1 VPTPV
6 PAPAAPS
13 AGKPQTSKG
22 LSLPNRIALGLLAV
36 AALVVGLVILFNTLG
51 EDEGQTA
58 GTAPAAE
65 AVRKDS
71 HRLSEAPD
79 EKAVLVEFLDFECE
93 SCLAAYPVVEDLSE
107 EYGENLTVVSR
118 YFPLPGHPNSETA
131 AAAVEAAAQ
140 QGKFKDMHARMYETQ
155 TEWGHTNEDRS
166 PVFRGYAEDLGLDM
180 DAYDAAIADPATMER
195 VNVDKAN
202 GMALNVEGTPTF
214 FLDGEKIQPATLEE
228 FRSLIETAI
237 AD

>member
-1 VPTPV
+1 MPTP
-6 PAPAAPS
+6 ASLSSTAL
-13 AGKPQTSKG
+13 KPKKG
-22 LSLPNRIALGLLAV
+22 LSLPNRIAIGLLALT
-36 AALVVGLVILFNTLG
+36 ALIIGVLILINALSK
-51 EDEGQTA
+51 DNGQAT
-58 GTAPAAE
+58 GTATTVTE
-65 AVRKDS
+65 VVRDDS
-71 HRLSEAPD
+71 YRLSQASE

-93 SCLAAYPVVEDLSE
+93 ACLAAYPVVEDLSE
-107 EYGENLTVVSR
+107 EYAENLTVVAR

-140 QGKFKDMHARMYETQ
+140 QGKFKDMHSVMYEKQ

-180 DAYDAAIADPATMER
+180 AAYDAAIADPATMKR
-195 VNVDKAN
+195 VNADKN
-202 GMALNVEGTPTF
+202 DGMALDVPGTPTF
-214 FLDGEKIQPATLEE
+214 FLDGELIQPDTLEE

>member
-1 VPTPV
+1 MAT
-6 PAPAAPS
+6 PAPGATPET
-13 AGKPQTSKG
+13 KKR
-22 LSLPNRIALGLLAV
+22 LSLPNRIAVGLLA
-36 AALVVGLVILFNTLG
+36 AAAAVVGLVILLDVLG
-51 EDEGQTA
+51 QDEGRTNGATA
-58 GTAPAAE
+58 TAAE
-65 AVRKDS
+65 VVREDS
-71 HRLSEAPD
+71 HRLSQAPD

-140 QGKFKDMHARMYETQ
+140 QGRFKEMHARMYETQ
-155 TEWGHTNEDRS
+155 TEWSHTDEDRS
-166 PVFRGYAEDLGLDM
+166 PVFRSYAEELGLDLP
-180 DAYDAAIADPATMER
+180 AYDAAIADPATMER
-195 VNVDKAN
+195 VNADKAD
-202 GMALNVEGTPTF
+202 GMALDVEGTPTF
-214 FLDGEKIQPATLEE
+214 FLEGRKIQPATIEE

>member
-1 VPTPV
+1 VPTAA
-6 PAPAAPS
+6 PAPHLTPE
-13 AGKPQTSKG
+13 KKTG
-22 LSLPNRIALGLLAV
+22 LSLPNRIAIGLLAA
-36 AALVVGLVILFNTLG
+36 AALVIGLVILFNALG
-51 EDEGQTA
+51 EDDGQAAGTTTTA
-58 GTAPAAE
+58 GSV
-65 AVRKDS
+65 VREDS
-71 HRLSEAPD
+71 HRLSQAPD

-131 AAAVEAAAQ
+131 AVAVEAAAQ

-155 TEWGHTNEDRS
+155 TEWSHTNEDRS

-180 DAYDAAIADPATMER
+180 NAYDAAIADPATMER
-195 VNVDKAN
+195 VNADKAD

-237 AD
+237 AN

>member
-1 VPTPV
+1 MTSPD
-6 PAPAAPS
+6 S
-13 AGKPQTSKG
+13 ARKG
-22 LSLPNRIALGLLAV
+22 LSLPNRITIGLLV
-36 AALVVGLVILFNTLG
+36 LIALVVGLVILSNTVS
-51 EDEGQTA
+51 EDKGQA
-58 GTAPAAE
+58 APGASTSDVE
-65 AVRKDS
+65 VVREDS
-71 HRLSEAPD
+71 HRLSQAPD

-93 SCLAAYPVVEDLSE
+93 SCLAAYPLVEDLSE

-155 TEWGHTNEDRS
+155 TEWSHTNEDRS

-180 DAYDAAIADPATMER
+180 NAYDAAIADPATMDR
-195 VNVDKAN
+195 VNADKAD

-214 FLDGEKIQPATLEE
+214 FLDGRMIQPATVEE
-228 FRSLIETAI
+228 FRDLIEAAI
-237 AD
+237 GS

>member
-1 VPTPV
+1 M
-6 PAPAAPS
+6 PATAPS
-13 AGKPQTSKG
+13 PTATADTKKG
-22 LSLPNRIALGLLAV
+22 LSLPNRIAVGLLA
-36 AALVVGLVILFNTLG
+36 AAAFVIGLVILFDALG
-51 EDEGQTA
+51 EDEGQA
-58 GTAPAAE
+58 VGTTTAAE
-65 AVRKDS
+65 VVREDS
-71 HRLSEAPD
+71 HRLSQAPD

-107 EYGENLTVVSR
+107 EYGQNLTVVSR

-140 QGKFKDMHARMYETQ
+140 QGRFKEMHARMYETQ
-155 TEWGHTNEDRS
+155 TQWGHTNEDRS
-166 PVFRGYAEDLGLDM
+166 PVFRGYAEELGLDM

-195 VNVDKAN
+195 VNADKAD
-202 GMALNVEGTPTF
+202 GLALEVEGTPTF
-214 FLDGEKIQPATLEE
+214 FLEGRKIQPATLEE

>member
-1 VPTPV
+1 MPTP
-6 PAPAAPS
+6 APTTTPDA
-13 AGKPQTSKG
+13 KKG
-22 LSLPNRIALGLLAV
+22 LSLQNRVMIGLLAAV
-36 AALVVGLVILFNTLG
+36 ALVIGLVILFNALG
-51 EDEGQTA
+51 EDRSQAA
-58 GTAPAAE
+58 GTTDTGANS
-65 AVRKDS
+65 AVDVVREDS
-71 HRLSEAPD
+71 HRLSQAPD

-93 SCLAAYPVVEDLSE
+93 SCLAAYPVVEDLSA

-118 YFPLPGHPNSETA
+118 YFPLPGHRNSETA

-155 TEWGHTNEDRS
+155 TQWGETSEDQS
-166 PVFRGYAEDLGLDM
+166 PLFRTYAEDLDLDM
-180 DAYDAAIADPATMER
+180 NAYDTAIADPATMER
-195 VNVDKAN
+195 INIDKAD

-214 FLDGEKIQPATLEE
+214 FLDGEKIQPGTLEE

>member
-1 VPTPV
+1 MPTPA
-6 PAPAAPS
+6 PSTTPAA
-13 AGKPQTSKG
+13 KKG
-22 LSLPNRIALGLLAV
+22 LSLPNRIAIGLLA
-36 AALVVGLVILFNTLG
+36 ATALVIGLVILFNALG
-51 EDEGQTA
+51 EDEGQAA
-58 GTAPAAE
+58 GTTTTAAE
-65 AVRKDS
+65 VVREDS
-71 HRLSEAPD
+71 HRLSQAPD

-93 SCLAAYPVVEDLSE
+93 SCLAAYPLVEDLSE

-155 TEWGHTNEDRS
+155 TEWSHTNEDRS

-180 DAYDAAIADPATMER
+180 AAYDAAIDDPATMER
-195 VNVDKAN
+195 VNADKAD
-202 GMALNVEGTPTF
+202 GMALDVEGTPTF
-214 FLDGEKIQPATLEE
+214 FLDGEKIQPATVEE
-228 FRSLIETAI
+228 FRNLIEIAI

>member
-1 VPTPV
+1 MPT
-6 PAPAAPS
+6 PAPAPPTTPDA
-13 AGKPQTSKG
+13 KKG
-22 LSLPNRIALGLLAV
+22 LSLQNRVMVGLLAAV
-36 AALVVGLVILFNTLG
+36 ALVIGLVVLFNTLG
-51 EDEGQTA
+51 EDEGQAA
-58 GTAPAAE
+58 GTATTAE
-65 AVRKDS
+65 VVRGDS
-71 HRLSEAPD
+71 HRLSQAPD

-93 SCLAAYPVVEDLSE
+93 ACLAAYPVVEDLSE

-118 YFPLPGHPNSETA
+118 YFPLPGHRNSETA

-155 TEWGHTNEDRS
+155 TEWGEADEDRS

-180 DAYDAAIADPATMER
+180 AAYDAAIADPATMER
-195 VNVDKAN
+195 VDVDKAD

-214 FLDGEKIQPATLEE
+214 FLDGEKIQPSTLEE

>member
-1 VPTPV
+1 MPT
-6 PAPAAPS
+6 PAPAPTTTPDE
-13 AGKPQTSKG
+13 KKG
-22 LSLPNRIALGLLAV
+22 LSLQNRVMIGLLAAV
-36 AALVVGLVILFNTLG
+36 ALVIGLVVLFNTLG
-51 EDEGQTA
+51 EAEGQAA
-58 GTAPAAE
+58 GTATTAE
-65 AVRKDS
+65 VVRGDS
-71 HRLSEAPD
+71 HRLSQAPD

-93 SCLAAYPVVEDLSE
+93 ACLAAYPVVEDLSE

-118 YFPLPGHPNSETA
+118 YFPLPGHRNSETA

-155 TEWGHTNEDRS
+155 TEWGEADEDRS

-180 DAYDAAIADPATMER
+180 AAYDAAIADPATMER
-195 VNVDKAN
+195 VDVDKAD

-214 FLDGEKIQPATLEE
+214 FLDGEKIQPSTLEE

>member
-1 VPTPV
+1 MPT
-6 PAPAAPS
+6 PAPAPS
-13 AGKPQTSKG
+13 ATPDAKKG
-22 LSLPNRIALGLLAV
+22 VSLPNRIAIGLLA
-36 AALVVGLVILFNTLG
+36 AAAVVVGLVFLVNTLG
-51 EDEGQTA
+51 EDEGRTD
-58 GTAPAAE
+58 GTTTTAAE
-65 AVRKDS
+65 VVREDS
-71 HRLSEAPD
+71 HRLSQAPD

-140 QGKFKDMHARMYETQ
+140 QGRFKEMHARMYETQ
-155 TEWGHTNEDRS
+155 TEWSHTAEDRS

-180 DAYDAAIADPATMER
+180 AAYDAAIADPATMER
-195 VNVDKAN
+195 VNADKDD

-214 FLDGEKIQPATLEE
+214 FLEGRKIQPATIEE

>member
-1 VPTPV
+1 MPTP
-6 PAPAAPS
+6 APTTTPDT
-13 AGKPQTSKG
+13 KKG
-22 LSLPNRIALGLLAV
+22 LSLQNRIVIGLLAAV
-36 AALVVGLVILFNTLG
+36 ALVIGLVILFNALG
-51 EDEGQTA
+51 EDKGQAAGTTTTA
-58 GTAPAAE
+58 GE
-65 AVRKDS
+65 VVREDS
-71 HRLSEAPD
+71 HRLSQAPD

-93 SCLAAYPVVEDLSE
+93 ACLAAYPVVEDLSE

-140 QGKFKDMHARMYETQ
+140 QDKFKDMHAVMYEKQ
-155 TEWGHTNEDRS
+155 TEWSHTNEDRS

-180 DAYDAAIADPATMER
+180 AAYDAAIADPATMER
-195 VNVDKAN
+195 INIDKN
-202 GMALNVEGTPTF
+202 DGMALNVEGTPTF

-228 FRSLIETAI
+228 FRGLIETAI

>member
-1 VPTPV
+1 MV
-6 PAPAAPS
+6 
-13 AGKPQTSKG
+13 
-22 LSLPNRIALGLLAV
+22 GLLAAV
-36 AALVVGLVILFNTLG
+36 ALVIGLVILFNTLG
-51 EDEGQTA
+51 EDEGQAA
-58 GTAPAAE
+58 GTATTAE
-65 AVRKDS
+65 VVRGDS
-71 HRLSEAPD
+71 HRLSQAPD

-93 SCLAAYPVVEDLSE
+93 ACLAAYPVVEDLSE

-118 YFPLPGHPNSETA
+118 YFPLPGHRNSETA

-155 TEWGHTNEDRS
+155 TEWGEADEDRS

-180 DAYDAAIADPATMER
+180 AAYDAAIADPATMER
-195 VNVDKAN
+195 VDVDKAD

-214 FLDGEKIQPATLEE
+214 FLDGEKIQPSTLEE

>member
-1 VPTPV
+1 VPTAA
-6 PAPAAPS
+6 PAPSRTPET
-13 AGKPQTSKG
+13 KKG
-22 LSLPNRIALGLLAV
+22 LSLQNRIAIGLLAA
-36 AALVVGLVILFNTLG
+36 AALVIGLVILFNTLG
-51 EDEGQTA
+51 EDKGQAA
-58 GTAPAAE
+58 GTATTAAE
-65 AVRKDS
+65 VVREDS
-71 HRLSEAPD
+71 HRLSQAPD

-93 SCLAAYPVVEDLSE
+93 SCLAAYPLVEDLSE

-155 TEWGHTNEDRS
+155 TEWAHTNEDRS

-180 DAYDAAIADPATMER
+180 NAYDAAIADPATMER
-195 VNVDKAN
+195 VNADKN
-202 GMALNVEGTPTF
+202 DGIALNVEGTPTF
-214 FLDGEKIQPATLEE
+214 FLEGRKIQPATAEE

>member
-1 VPTPV
+1 
-6 PAPAAPS
+6 
-13 AGKPQTSKG
+13 
-22 LSLPNRIALGLLAV
+22 LFNALGA
-36 AALVVGLVILFNTLG
+36 
-51 EDEGQTA
+51 DDSPTA
-58 GTAPAAE
+58 GTTAAE
-65 AVRKDS
+65 VVREDS
-71 HRLSEAPD
+71 HRLSQAPD

-140 QGKFKDMHARMYETQ
+140 QGRFKEMHARMYETQ
-155 TEWGHTNEDRS
+155 PEWSHTSEDRS
-166 PVFRGYAEDLGLDM
+166 PVFRGFAEDLGLDM
-180 DAYDAAIADPATMER
+180 AAYDAAIADPATMER
-195 VNVDKAN
+195 VNADKN
-202 GMALNVEGTPTF
+202 DGMALNVEGTPTF
-214 FLDGEKIQPATLEE
+214 FLEGRKIQPATLEE